1 MKCVYLFTL
10 LELNLHNIFQFYS
23 VEILSQKEEEI
34 TELRKLVE
42 KLQMNL
48 KEKSAEVKRLKNLLA
63 YYVQRS
69 KSLKEINECLKS
81 EKLISSDAEREL
93 NVSYVSVL

>member
-1 MKCVYLFTL
+1 
-10 LELNLHNIFQFYS
+10 
-23 VEILSQKEEEI
+23 
-34 TELRKLVE
+34 
-42 KLQMNL
+42 MNL

-63 YYVQRS
+63 YYVQLS
-69 KSLKEINECLKS
+69 KSLKEINECLRS